1 MQQIGITTVAI
12 LLAAA
17 VILSVLIT
25 WLLIRKAGIS
35 KISKADDQATRIV
48 EEATKDATIKKKEAL
63 LEAKDEVYK
72 SKVSLEREMQSKR
85 VELQKSEKRLA
96 DRETA
101 LDRKVDLLNKKE
113 RDSTAKDSS
122 LQHREKAIKAREEE
136 LSNLIYQQNT
146 QLEKVAGMTS
156 EDAKNQLMENLIGQA
171 KMEAAVTIKEIKE
184 NAERTADKEARE
196 IITQAIYRC
205 AADHTVE
212 TTVSVVS
219 LPSDEMKGRI
229 IGREGRNIRSFET
242 CTGVD
247 VIVDD
252 TPEAVILSGFDPIR
266 REVARMALERL
277 VSDGRIHPARIE
289 EIVEKCQKEME
300 MMIREAGEQA
310 CFELGIHDLHNDI
323 IQLLGKLNY
332 RTSYG
337 QNVLQHSKEVSI
349 LCGLMAAEL
358 GLDTIMAKRCGLLHD
373 VGKSIDRETEGT
385 HTEIGA
391 AFLTRYDENEWVI
404 NAVAS
409 HQGDVPMLSPY
420 AVLVQ
425 SADAISGSRP
435 GARREPLEGYIKRL
449 EKLEEMA
456 DSFKGV
462 AKAFAIQAGREV
474 RVIVEHDEID
484 DAKSQILASDIA
496 MKIQTEMEYPGQI
509 KVTVIRET
517 RAVDYAK

>member
-1 MQQIGITTVAI
+1 MQSISLVTAI
-12 LLAAA
+12 ILVAAA
-17 VILSVLIT
+17 ALIAALLT
-25 WLLIRKAGIS
+25 WVLIRKVGLS
-35 KISKADDQATRIV
+35 KIAKADDQAKQIV
-48 EEATKDATIKKKEAL
+48 DKADRDAVMRKKEAL
-63 LEAKDEVYK
+63 LEAKDELYK

-85 VELQKSEKRLA
+85 NELQKNDKRLA

-113 RDSTAKDSS
+113 RDFQAKENA
-122 LQHREKAIKAREEE
+122 LQHREKATKAREEE
-136 LSNLIYQQNT
+136 LSNLIYKQNT
-146 QLEKVAGMTS
+146 QLEKIAGMTS
-156 EDAKNQLMENLIGQA
+156 EEAKHQLMENLIGQA
-171 KMEAAVTIKEIKE
+171 KMEAASTIKELKE
-184 NAERTADKEARE
+184 EAERTAEKEARE
-196 IITQAIYRC
+196 IITQAVYRC

-242 CTGVD
+242 ATGID

-252 TPEAVILSGFDPIR
+252 TPEAVILSGYDPIR

-277 VSDGRIHPARIE
+277 VADGRIHPARIE
-289 EIVEKCQKEME
+289 EIVEKCEKEMD
-300 MMIREAGEQA
+300 MMVREAGEQA

-323 IQLLGKLNY
+323 VQLLGKLFY

-337 QNVLQHSKEVSI
+337 QNVLQHSKEVSM
-349 LCGLMAAEL
+349 LCGIMAAEL
-358 GLDTIMAKRCGLLHD
+358 GLDAVLAKRCGLLHD
-373 VGKSIDRETEGT
+373 IGKAIDRETEGT

-391 AFLTRYDENEWVI
+391 TFLSRYNESDIVI

-409 HQGDVPMLSPY
+409 HHGDVPMETPY

-462 AKAFAIQAGREV
+462 AKSFAIQAGREI
-474 RVIVEHDEID
+474 RVIVEHHEID
-484 DAKSQILASDIA
+484 DAKAGILASDIA